1 MNKLRFAA
9 IFVILLAAVT
19 FAQADAEKDVK
30 GSKDH
35 PILSRMPG
43 YYIDN
48 YDVKDFDI
56 YDASA
61 YISGKDSKWE
71 GKTTA
76 LHYTRKEG
84 SKQVSMTQIANNY
97 ENAISKIG
105 GKILYKSGLVV
116 NAKIQKGSAVTYVQV
131 SAFNEGRNYEIYI
144 VESKAMEQEVTADAS
159 ALNKS
164 IASTGKVVVYG
175 IYFDTG
181 KSEIKPKS
189 NSTLDEIT
197 KMLKQNPNL
206 KLYVVGHTD
215 DAGVLESNLKLSSD
229 RAAAVVKALIGRGI
243 NASRLKPAGVGPYCP
258 VETNKT
264 EDGKAKNRRVE
275 LVEKN

>member
-1 MNKLRFAA
+1 MNRLRFAA

-19 FAQADAEKDVK
+19 FAQADEEKDIK

-48 YDVKDFDI
+48 YDVKDFDS
-56 YDASA
+56 YDAST
-61 YISGKDSKWE
+61 YVSGKDAKWE
-71 GKTTA
+71 GKTTT

-84 SKQVSMTQIANNY
+84 SKQASMTQIANNY
-97 ENAISKIG
+97 ENAIGKLG
-105 GKILYKSGLVV
+105 GKILYKDSRVV

-131 SAFNEGRNYEIYI
+131 AAFNEGRNYELFI

-181 KSEIKPKS
+181 KSDIKPNS
-189 NSTLDEIT
+189 NPTLDEIT
-197 KMLKQNPNL
+197 KMLKQNSSL

-243 NASRLKPAGVGPYCP
+243 NSSRLKPAGVGPYCP